1 MTDDRPRRRD
11 ESIHD
16 ESDPLLL
23 HLSATTTMRHDYHS
37 NDYSNDPQGTSTIA
51 LLASVPECHDLSP
64 IVVSRSRS
72 RPVVTN
78 LVLDGM
84 DPVVT
89 RPDHVAIPPVNVV
102 TRRHHGRVRRRP
114 SLMAGHQVTRILGP
128 VSNLCSA
135 TLGAGIL
142 AVPYAVFQAG

>member
-1 MTDDRPRRRD
+1 MTEDRPRRRD

-23 HLSATTTMRHDYHS
+23 HLSATTAMRHDYHS
-37 NDYSNDPQGTSTIA
+37 NDFSDDPQGTSTMA

-64 IVVSRSRS
+64 AIAVSRSRS

-89 RPDHVAIPPVNVV
+89 TRDHVVIPPVNVV

-114 SLMAGHQVTRILGP
+114 PLCQVTRILGP